1 MKKIQL
7 SIPEPCHENWDS
19 MAPTEQGR
27 YCNACAK
34 EVIDFSNMSDSDV
47 LNYFLRKKKDEKV
60 CGRAYPDQ
68 LDRDIMA
75 LPQKSWHWQWNYA
88 AMFLFF
94 FFKQDKAGAQGVLK
108 KRMPPATEQSAV
120 KMPKMSGMMLHSPNF
135 VSGTV
140 NNSKG
145 EQVTFDSVRI
155 MHSMNAAKTDENGH
169 FYLKADSAE
178 TIIEISSI
186 GYKPAQATIQKTT
199 SKEIVMQ
206 ENEQLLKEVVVAS
219 PHYLRGRVGGMLM
232 CRVSRRKVIADTVK
246 SWVSNLKSPLKIY
259 PNPVQRGSAFT
270 ISLKLK
276 QTGTYTIQIADA
288 LGRVITARKINAIS
302 KEWNEKIESSSN
314 WAAGTYYVKVM
325 DEKGR
330 LFKSAG
336 IAVQ

>member
-47 LNYFLRKKKDEKV
+47 LNYFLKKKENEKV

-68 LDRDIMA
+68 LERDIYA
-75 LPQKSWHWQWNYA
+75 LPQKKRYWQWQYILSA
-88 AMFLFF
+88 ILFF
-94 FFKQDKAGAQGVLK
+94 MKPAKSSAQIKGMTVPVAVDTARKKCTMPDERKGEIKSIIKGIVKDEMNRPVAGASVVIKGT
-108 KRMPPATEQSAV
+108 RRGAV
-120 KMPKMSGMMLHSPNF
+120 SDANGMFSLQVGNGNEMIV
-135 VSGTV
+135 VS
-140 NNSKG
+140 
-145 EQVTFDSVRI
+145 SV
-155 MHSMNAAKTDENGH
+155 
-169 FYLKADSAE
+169 
-178 TIIEISSI
+178 
-186 GYKPAQATIQKTT
+186 GYKT
-199 SKEIVMQ
+199 KEIVISNFSA
-206 ENEQLLKEVVVAS
+206 NEIVLQLAPFTLGGDVVVTRTCS
-219 PHYLRGRVGGMLM
+219 VRVGGM
-232 CRVSRRKVIADTVK
+232 RVKGVRVK
-246 SWVSNLKSPLKIY
+246 SRKNNFKNAFVDLFAPPPLKIY
-259 PNPVQRGSAFT
+259 PNPIQRGSAFT

-276 QTGTYTIQIADA
+276 QTGVYAIQIVDVS
-288 LGRVITARKINAIS
+288 GRIVAEKKINALS